1 MPEDRRSARRARL
14 SGVRVTYEGATG
26 QVHEAEVANLSR
38 EGIFIASAHPTAVG
52 KRLSLDIQ
60 VAGEAGSWPALGRV
74 VWVRS
79 RDEGDDLPAGMAVKI
94 IDVEEAIAVAI
105 DRLIEARERTEPG
118 LGGSEAGS
126 PAREKPLRERTMIG
140 VGIPVSPAPAT
151 PATPGPHVVAA
162 PPAMTAGPAADA
174 ASAPVASA
182 PRADAPSPAAQ
193 AAPVLASREKTMLG
207 VGRGAAG
214 DDPREPSVAIDL
226 VAKKPPSTRPPAVL
240 DEPSPANIPA
250 ARPARDSRESEKV
263 ADARVREFE
272 KVAGPADEGASEA
285 PALRGSS
292 GVGWLLLIVLVA
304 ASAAGAYVFRD
315 RLLPVW
321 HSMLSE
327 VMSRLR

>member
-26 QVHEAEVANLSR
+26 QVHEAEVADLSR
-38 EGIFIASAHPTAVG
+38 EGVFIVSADPTAVG

-79 RDEGDDLPAGMAVKI
+79 RDEGDELPAGMAVKI
-94 IDVEEAIAVAI
+94 IDIEEAIAVAI
-105 DRLIEARERTEPG
+105 DRLIETRERTEPG
-118 LGGSEAGS
+118 LGGAETA
-126 PAREKPLRERTMIG
+126 PQAREKPLRERTMIG

-151 PATPGPHVVAA
+151 PAGP
-162 PPAMTAGPAADA
+162 PADA

-182 PRADAPSPAAQ
+182 PRAEAPSPPAPT
-193 AAPVLASREKTMLG
+193 APVLPSREKTVLG

-214 DDPREPSVAIDL
+214 ADPREPSVAIDL
-226 VAKKPPSTRPPAVL
+226 VAKKPPSTRPPAAL
-240 DEPSPANIPA
+240 DEPDPANVPA
-250 ARPARDSRESEKV
+250 TRLARDSREAEKV

-272 KVAGPADEGASEA
+272 KVAGPADEGSSEA
-285 PALRGSS
+285 PAPSGRS
-292 GVGWLLLIVLVA
+292 GVGWLLLMVLVA
-304 ASAAGAYVFRD
+304 AAAAGAYVFRD

-321 HSMLSE
+321 HALLTD

>member
-26 QVHEAEVANLSR
+26 QVHEAEVADLSR
-38 EGIFIASAHPTAVG
+38 EGVFIVSAHPTTVG

-60 VAGEAGSWPALGRV
+60 VAGEAASWPALGRV
-74 VWVRS
+74 IWVRP

-105 DRLIEARERTEPG
+105 DRLIEARERTDPG
-118 LGGSEAGS
+118 LGGAETAP

-151 PATPGPHVVAA
+151 PAGPL
-162 PPAMTAGPAADA
+162 AD

-182 PRADAPSPAAQ
+182 PRAEAPSPAAR
-193 AAPVLASREKTMLG
+193 AAPVLPSREKTMLG
-207 VGRGAAG
+207 VGLGAAG
-214 DDPREPSVAIDL
+214 ADPREPSVAIDL
-226 VAKKPPSTRPPAVL
+226 VAKKPPSTRPPAEL
-240 DEPSPANIPA
+240 DDPDSANVPAT
-250 ARPARDSRESEKV
+250 RLARDSREAEKV

-285 PALRGSS
+285 PAPGARS
-292 GVGWLLLIVLVA
+292 GVGWLLLMVLVA

-315 RLLPVW
+315 RVLPVW
-321 HSMLSE
+321 HSVLTEIMN
-327 VMSRLR
+327 RLR

>member
-26 QVHEAEVANLSR
+26 QVHEAEVADLSR
-38 EGIFIASAHPTAVG
+38 EGVFIATAHPTAVG

-79 RDEGDDLPAGMAVKI
+79 RDEGDELPAGMAVKI
-94 IDVEEAIAVAI
+94 IDIEEAIAVAI

-118 LGGSEAGS
+118 LGGAETAP
-126 PAREKPLRERTMIG
+126 PAREKPLRERTMLG

-151 PATPGPHVVAA
+151 PAGP
-162 PPAMTAGPAADA
+162 P
-174 ASAPVASA
+174 APVASA
-182 PRADAPSPAAQ
+182 PREEPAAPMAQ
-193 AAPVLASREKTMLG
+193 AARALPSREKTMLG

-214 DDPREPSVAIDL
+214 ADPREPSVAIDL
-226 VAKKPPSTRPPAVL
+226 VAKKAPSVRPPASR
-240 DEPSPANIPA
+240 DEPEMENVLPTRS
-250 ARPARDSRESEKV
+250 ARDSREAEKV

-272 KVAGPADEGASEA
+272 KVAGPADEGSSEA
-285 PALRGSS
+285 PAPSGRS
-292 GVGWLLLIVLVA
+292 GVGWLLLMVLVVASGGA
-304 ASAAGAYVFRD
+304 AYAFRD

-321 HSMLSE
+321 RSVVTE